1 MSARTVPAPVRV
13 IDNGVRSFVPPTFCF
28 ELWDED
34 GNHVA
39 TVSQLVMADEDDREL
54 ADFEALDAL
63 ESGRGAGDQVRVL
76 GRIDPY
82 EVGGTGDAVGAAWGR
97 RRPGSGRALH
107 RHGNGAHGYGKAIS
121 RKFLRQPAARS

>member
-82 EVGGTGDAVGAAWGR
+82 EVGGTGDAVGAGGGGEDR
-97 RRPGSGRALH
+97 DPGARFTVTETV
-107 RHGNGAHGYGKAIS
+107 RTDTE
-121 RKFLRQPAARS
+121 RQYPENS